1 MPAIWTWAQ
10 LTLFL
15 AYFCSRSCSVVIAIL
30 NSHFSNPLLS
40 FLCVPLNLLKT
51 TLGGNDRHYNQ
62 HHLNVINWHIT
73 LLSIQWS
80 SVLLFLD
87 QSPWTIS
94 PWLSVLIIK
103 ILILEILIIKIL
115 IFQRTSSPVWSS
127 TKMGSCW
134 PPETRGAGLSYSR
147 WNFIKAYPA
156 QPIRRP

>member
-1 MPAIWTWAQ
+1 MRPIKIIEDNFKRKWSSLQST
-10 LTLFL
+10 
-15 AYFCSRSCSVVIAIL
+15 S
-30 NSHFSNPLLS
+30 
-40 FLCVPLNLLKT
+40 
-51 TLGGNDRHYNQ
+51 
-62 HHLNVINWHIT
+62 HLNVINWHIT

-147 WNFIKAYPA
+147 WNFIKKHILHNQSGDHNLIIILQRDAASKSSLP
-156 QPIRRP
+156 RRGEYNVYSTFQV